1 MAVTAGIV
9 APARRPIVPGWVWL
23 AGPYAA
29 CLLAFLL
36 VPLIN
41 VVVLSFYTYSP
52 ILIWL
57 PKLTLAN
64 YAAMLTPYFANVALR
79 TLRIAATATFLCLV
93 LGYPIAYY
101 LARCGR
107 HALTVGMFILTLPL
121 MVSAVVGSFGWI
133 VILGR
138 NGLLNLGLAG
148 LGIDARLSILY
159 TESAVVIALV
169 HYLLPL
175 MVLPLM
181 ASIEKIPIRLE
192 EAAINLGGSPL
203 VTFRRVILPMSR
215 TGMMSGIVLCFSIA
229 ISVVVISLLLGGR
242 AGRMFGNEVYEQ
254 VITAGN
260 WPFASALSTSLVLLI
275 VLSIAAAMALS
286 RGGARPR

>member
-1 MAVTAGIV
+1 MSLTVGAI
-9 APARRPIVPGWVWL
+9 APARRRVVPGWVWL
-23 AGPYAA
+23 AGPYAV

-52 ILIWL
+52 ILIWV
-57 PKLTLAN
+57 PKLTLTN

-79 TLRIAATATFLCLV
+79 TLRIAAAATFLCLA
-93 LGYPIAYY
+93 LGYPVAYY
-101 LARCGR
+101 LARCSR
-107 HALTVGMFILTLPL
+107 QALTVGMFILTLPL

-138 NGLLNLGLAG
+138 NGLLNVGLAAV
-148 LGIDARLSILY
+148 GIEARLSILY

-169 HYLLPL
+169 HFLLPM

-192 EAAINLGGSPL
+192 EAAIILGGSPL

-215 TGMMSGIVLCFSIA
+215 SGMISGIVLCFSIA

-260 WPFASALSTSLVLLI
+260 WPFASALSTVLVLLI
-275 VLSIAAAMALS
+275 VLSIGAAMALS
-286 RGGARPR
+286 RAGARTR

>member
-1 MAVTAGIV
+1 
-9 APARRPIVPGWVWL
+9 
-23 AGPYAA
+23 
-29 CLLAFLL
+29 
-36 VPLIN
+36 
-41 VVVLSFYTYSP
+41 VVLSFYTYSP
-52 ILIWL
+52 ILIWV
-57 PKLTLAN
+57 PKLTLTN

-79 TLRIAATATFLCLV
+79 TLRIAAAATFLCLA
-93 LGYPIAYY
+93 LGYPVAYY
-101 LARCGR
+101 LARCSR
-107 HALTVGMFILTLPL
+107 QALTVGMFILTLPL

-138 NGLLNLGLAG
+138 NGLLNLGLAAV
-148 LGIDARLSILY
+148 GIEARLSILY

-169 HYLLPL
+169 HFLLPM

-192 EAAINLGGSPL
+192 EAAIILGGSPL

-215 TGMMSGIVLCFSIA
+215 SGMISGIVLCFSIA

-260 WPFASALSTSLVLLI
+260 WPFASALSTVLVLLI
-275 VLSIAAAMALS
+275 VLSIGAAMALS
-286 RGGARPR
+286 RAGARTR

>member
-1 MAVTAGIV
+1 MRGC
-9 APARRPIVPGWVWL
+9 R
-23 AGPYAA
+23 
-29 CLLAFLL
+29 
-36 VPLIN
+36 
-41 VVVLSFYTYSP
+41 YS
-52 ILIWL
+52 I
-57 PKLTLAN
+57 PKL
-64 YAAMLTPYFANVALR
+64 
-79 TLRIAATATFLCLV
+79 
-93 LGYPIAYY
+93 
-101 LARCGR
+101 
-107 HALTVGMFILTLPL
+107 
-121 MVSAVVGSFGWI
+121 
-133 VILGR
+133 
-138 NGLLNLGLAG
+138 
-148 LGIDARLSILY
+148 
-159 TESAVVIALV
+159 AVVIALV
-169 HYLLPL
+169 HFLLPL

-260 WPFASALSTSLVLLI
+260 WPFASALSTVLVLLI

-286 RGGARPR
+286 RSGARPR

>member
-1 MAVTAGIV
+1 MSSSSQTDPSILAGAG
-9 APARRPIVPGWVWL
+9 APTPRRRVQGWVWL
-23 AGPYAA
+23 AGPYAV

-93 LGYPIAYY
+93 LGYPVAYY
-101 LARCGR
+101 LARCSR
-107 HALTVGMFILTLPL
+107 QALTIGMFILTLPL

-138 NGLLNLGLAG
+138 NGLLNLG
-148 LGIDARLSILY
+148 
-159 TESAVVIALV
+159 
-169 HYLLPL
+169 
-175 MVLPLM
+175 
-181 ASIEKIPIRLE
+181 
-192 EAAINLGGSPL
+192 
-203 VTFRRVILPMSR
+203 
-215 TGMMSGIVLCFSIA
+215 
-229 ISVVVISLLLGGR
+229 
-242 AGRMFGNEVYEQ
+242 
-254 VITAGN
+254 
-260 WPFASALSTSLVLLI
+260 
-275 VLSIAAAMALS
+275 
-286 RGGARPR
+286 

>member
-1 MAVTAGIV
+1 M
-9 APARRPIVPGWVWL
+9 PGWVWL
-23 AGPYAA
+23 AGPYAV

-52 ILIWL
+52 ILIWV

-64 YAAMLTPYFANVALR
+64 YAAMLTPYFANVTLR
-79 TLRIAATATFLCLV
+79 TLRIAAAATFLCLV
-93 LGYPIAYY
+93 LGYPVAYY
-101 LARCGR
+101 LARCSR
-107 HALTVGMFILTLPL
+107 RALAVGMFILTLPL

-138 NGLLNLGLAG
+138 NGLLNRALAG

-169 HYLLPL
+169 HFLLPL

-192 EAAINLGGSPL
+192 EAAINLGGSP
-203 VTFRRVILPMSR
+203 VATFRRVILPMSR
-215 TGMMSGIVLCFSIA
+215 SGMVSGIVLCFSIA
-229 ISVVVISLLLGGR
+229 ISVVVTSLLLGGR

-260 WPFASALSTSLVLLI
+260 WPFASALSTVLVLLI
-275 VLSIAAAMALS
+275 ALSIAAAMALS
-286 RGGARPR
+286 RMGARTR